1 MKNESSSGNTV
12 YSEKKKS
19 IIIVNNNM
27 KIGGVQKSLLDLLVE
42 IAPIYDVTLFL
53 FYAEGGY
60 MDKIPQGVK
69 VESCSSAYRYFGMS
83 HAESKSRF
91 KDFFARS
98 ALAVTARIFGRIFAT
113 KVISAF
119 SGKLKKEY
127 DVAISFMHDAGKNN
141 LYGGCNDFV
150 ASKINAK
157 KKITFVH
164 CDYQRCGCNFERSN
178 RIYDKFDRIAACS
191 EGCRKTFLKVL
202 PQHEQKSMTVT
213 NCHDF
218 ENILKM
224 ANEDPVSYDNES
236 VNALMVA
243 RLGSEKG
250 IDRALLALKN
260 ATQKGADVR
269 LHIVGGGNL
278 QSEFEALSRELG
290 VSDRA
295 VFYGEQ
301 TNPYRY
307 MKNADLLLITSYHE
321 AAPLVIDEAI
331 SLGVPVFST
340 ATTSSDDM
348 IIDRGCGW
356 VCENEQEAINKA
368 FFEVVANAEGISELK
383 RELLN
388 KDLRNNDTALSQFK
402 EIIEN

>member
-1 MKNESSSGNTV
+1 MSNIACDNNAIANVKP
-12 YSEKKKS
+12 S

-27 KIGGVQKSLLDLLVE
+27 KVGGVQKSLLDLLSE
-42 IAPIYDVTLFL
+42 ISPIYDVTLFL

-69 VESCSSAYRYFGMS
+69 VEICSSAYRYFGMS
-83 HAESKSRF
+83 QAESKRRF

-98 ALAVTARIFGRIFAT
+98 VLAVTAKIFGRIFAT

-157 KKITFVH
+157 KKIAFVH
-164 CDYQRCGCNFERSN
+164 CDYQRCGCNFEKN
-178 RIYDKFDRIAACS
+178 NKIYDKFDCIAACS

-213 NCHDF
+213 NCHNF
-218 ENILKM
+218 KEILRM
-224 ANEDPVSYDNES
+224 AGEDPVIYDAGA
-236 VNALMVA
+236 VNVVMVA
-243 RLGSEKG
+243 RLGEEKG
-250 IDRALLALKN
+250 IDRALFALKN
-260 ATQKGADVR
+260 ATDKGADAR

-278 QSEFEALSRELG
+278 RSEFEALSRELG

-301 TNPYRY
+301 INPYRY

-348 IIDRGCGW
+348 IIDRACGW

-368 FFEVVANAEGISELK
+368 FFEVVSNVEKISELK
-383 RELLN
+383 QKLLN
-388 KDLRNNDTALSQFK
+388 KGLRNNDIALSQFK
-402 EIIEN
+402 KIIEN